1 MKDLLAK
8 QRNKVE
14 EIKKKTNYYSTKNLL
29 DRYDSPTRP
38 GRPGPGP
45 SPGSGP
51 KPVNGIGGHNRQQSS
66 GQNQPPITPQRNVPT
81 QLNGVPKGQ
90 PSPISGS
97 KGITKF
103 PN

>member
-66 GQNQPPITPQRNVPT
+66 GQNQPP
-81 QLNGVPKGQ
+81 
-90 PSPISGS
+90 GS
-97 KGITKF
+97 VAALDSAIKLGFQGI
-103 PN
+103 PVSVVDDDS